1 MTLPKNASRQVPDWR
16 IGHRPH
22 PEILPKRAADRQ
34 MERYLEEVWA
44 RGLMSIDNT
53 RIDNVAEYFG
63 TTSDLQYADEGIWG
77 SD

>member
-22 PEILPKRAADRQ
+22 PKILPERAADRQ
-34 MERYLEEVWA
+34 MERYLEAVWA
-44 RGLMSIDNT
+44 RGLM

-63 TTSDLQYADEGIWG
+63 TSSDLQYADEGIWG